1 MSNMEDYKHKYVYEL
16 TLTITGDC
24 VIYVDDPA
32 IADEIAINEFISCD
46 IGLDEGQDVDKKT
59 YKYLYGKVKITK
71 KEEG

>member
-46 IGLDEGQDVDKKT
+46 IGLDEGRDVDKKT
-59 YKYLYGKVKITK
+59 YKYLYEKIKIIK
-71 KEEG
+71 KEEK